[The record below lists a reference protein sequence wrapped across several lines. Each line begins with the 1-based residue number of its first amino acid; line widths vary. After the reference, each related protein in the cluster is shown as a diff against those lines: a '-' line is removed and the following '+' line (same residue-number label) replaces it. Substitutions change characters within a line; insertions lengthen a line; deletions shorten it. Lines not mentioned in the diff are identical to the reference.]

1 VRPGAV
7 KPDGDPPMATVSF
20 RTLGCKLNQCETAQM
35 EEALLE
41 RGYRLVS
48 WTEPASIRVL
58 NTCTVTAKTDRE
70 CRREI
75 RRALRLD
82 PGCRMV
88 VTGCYAQVAPEQ
100 SAAIP
105 GVTLVLGNLDKLHL
119 GDHLERL
126 LAGAPASQDATGAEP
141 AATRVTPYQ
150 AAPVFHGDFFRHF
163 SGYTRAFLKVQNGCD
178 NACSYCVI
186 PAARGHS
193 RSMLLAD
200 VATQVRLL
208 ADQGFRE
215 VVLTGI
221 HLGAWGRDTGEGSL
235 ADLLAAL
242 TGFDESLR
250 FRLSSTEPMEVDDR
264 VLRVM
269 EAGGERFAHHLH
281 VPLQSGSDAVL
292 RRMNRPYR
300 GEAYL
305 QRVEAIRGV
314 FPDAAIGADV
324 IVGFPGETD
333 QEFAE
338 TLALVERAP
347 LTYLHVF
354 TYSDRPGTRASAMMD
369 KVPPEVIA
377 ARGGQVRRL
386 GARKD
391 REFQDRFQ
399 GTVLT
404 ALVLKDRATD
414 GRLVGLTG
422 NYLEVLVEGGDELKN
437 SFVPVR
443 ALRRGDDGRWDG
455 ELA

>member
-1 VRPGAV
+1 MAGAV
-7 KPDGDPPMATVSF
+7 TSDGERPIVTASF
-20 RTLGCKLNQCETAQM
+20 RTMGCKLNQCETAQM
-35 EEALLE
+35 EEALLDL
-41 RGYRLVS
+41 GYRLVP
-48 WTEPASIRVL
+48 WDTPAVVRVL
-58 NTCTVTAKTDRE
+58 NTCTVTAKTDGE

-100 SAAIP
+100 TASIP
-105 GVTLVLGNLDKLHL
+105 GVALVLGNLDKLRL

-126 LAGAPASQDATGAEP
+126 LARAPLFQDAAGIEP
-141 AATRVTPYQ
+141 APTRVTPYQ
-150 AAPVFHGDFFRHF
+150 TAPVFRGDFFRHF

-200 VATQVRLL
+200 VATEVRLL

-235 ADLLAAL
+235 ADLLSAL
-242 TGFDESLR
+242 TGFHETLR

-264 VLRVM
+264 VLQVM
-269 EAGGERFAHHLH
+269 EAERTRFAHHLH
-281 VPLQSGSDAVL
+281 VPLQSGSDTVL

-300 GEAYL
+300 SEAYL
-305 QRVEAIRGV
+305 QRVHAIRGA

-324 IVGFPGETD
+324 IAGFPGETD
-333 QEFAE
+333 EEFAQ
-338 TLALVERAP
+338 TLALVEKAP

-354 TYSDRPGTRASAMMD
+354 SYSDRPGTRASAMKD

-377 ARGGQVRRL
+377 ARGGRL
-386 GARKD
+386 RALGVAKD
-391 REFQDRFQ
+391 CEFQERFQ
-399 GTVLT
+399 GTVLDT
-404 ALVLKDRATD
+404 LVLKERAAD

-422 NYLEVLVEGGDELKN
+422 NYLEVLMEGGDELKN

-443 ALRRGDDGRWDG
+443 ALRRGGDGRWEG
-455 ELA
+455 VVA

>member
-1 VRPGAV
+1 
-7 KPDGDPPMATVSF
+7 M
-20 RTLGCKLNQCETAQM
+20 
-35 EEALLE
+35 
-41 RGYRLVS
+41 
-48 WTEPASIRVL
+48 
-58 NTCTVTAKTDRE
+58 
-70 CRREI
+70 
-75 RRALRLD
+75 
-82 PGCRMV
+82 
-88 VTGCYAQVAPEQ
+88 
-100 SAAIP
+100 
-105 GVTLVLGNLDKLHL
+105 
-119 GDHLERL
+119 
-126 LAGAPASQDATGAEP
+126 
-141 AATRVTPYQ
+141 TPYQ
-150 AAPVFHGDFFRHF
+150 TAPVFHGDFFRHF

-186 PAARGHS
+186 PEARGPS

-200 VATQVRLL
+200 VATQVRML

-242 TGFDESLR
+242 TGFHETLR

-264 VLRVM
+264 VIHVM
-269 EAGGERFAHHLH
+269 QAAGERFAQHLH
-281 VPLQSGSDAVL
+281 VPLQSGSDTVL

-300 GEAYL
+300 SEAYL
-305 QRVEAIRGV
+305 QRVSAIRGA

-333 QEFAE
+333 EEFAQ

-354 TYSDRPGTRASAMMD
+354 SYSDRPGTRASAMKD

-377 ARGGQVRRL
+377 VRGGHLRSL

-399 GTVLT
+399 GAVLE
-404 ALVLKDRATD
+404 ALDAQR
-414 GRLVGLTG
+414 
-422 NYLEVLVEGGDELKN
+422 EGGGRPAGGAHRQLPGGPGGRRRRAEELL
-437 SFVPVR
+437 R
-443 ALRRGDDGRWDG
+443 ACTDSAPRAATGAGR
-455 ELA
+455 AVVA